1 MNKRVKEVIE
11 EYKKIKSPLGSYQGN
26 STMFDAP
33 TQDSDD
39 L

>member
-1 MNKRVKEVIE
+1 MNKKVKAVID

-26 STMFDAP
+26 STMFDEP